1 MQGQHTLSNER
12 NALSSAGSRLARREQ
27 PKNLLGAVVG
37 DTGGQGLIN
46 GSAGFAL
53 GNHLETPH
61 EQHLAAA
68 GCRDP
73 GQLAKS

>member
-1 MQGQHTLSNER
+1 
-12 NALSSAGSRLARREQ
+12 
-27 PKNLLGAVVG
+27 VG
-37 DTGGQGLIN
+37 DTGGEGLIN
-46 GSAGFAL
+46 SSAGFAL

-73 GQLAKS
+73 GQLARS